1 MDLKDKNYLIIG
13 ASSGVGFELG
23 KQLLEKGANLVVAS
37 RTKPNLFAKYIP
49 LDVTQDVLDPNV
61 LPETLHGLAYCVGS
75 ITLKPFGRLKKEDFL
90 ADFQLNVLGA
100 VQTIQSAFSALKK
113 ANGASIVL
121 YSTVAVSVGMNF
133 HASIAVAKGG
143 IEALT
148 KSLASEFA
156 TSNIRVNA
164 IAPSLTDTPL
174 AKNLLSTEE
183 KRESSAK
190 RHPLGKIG
198 TATDIANLSK
208 FLLSADSSW
217 ITGQIIGVDGGMANL
232 KPF

>member
-1 MDLKDKNYLIIG
+1 MNLKDKNFLIVG
-13 ASSGVGFELG
+13 ASSGVGLELST
-23 KQLLEKGANLVVAS
+23 QLLKQGANLTVVS
-37 RTKPNLFAKYIP
+37 RSKPDSDAHYIP
-49 LDVTQDVLDPNV
+49 LDVTQDQIDPNL
-61 LPETLHGLAYCVGS
+61 LPEVLHGLAYCVGS
-75 ITLKPFGRLKKEDFL
+75 ITLKPFSRLKKEDFL
-90 ADFQLNVLGA
+90 LDFQLNVLGA
-100 VQTIQSAFSALKK
+100 VQIIQAAFPALKK

-148 KSLASEFA
+148 KSLAAEFA
-156 TSNIRVNA
+156 SSQIRVNA
-164 IAPSLTDTPL
+164 VAPSLTDTPL
-174 AKNLLSTEE
+174 AKNLLSTDE

-198 TATDIANLSK
+198 TAADIANLSR
-208 FLLSADSSW
+208 FLLSPDSSW
-217 ITGQIIGVDGGMANL
+217 ITGQIIGADGGMGNL